1 MPHATT
7 NDGVRLYYEEAG
19 IGPTI
24 VFVHEFAGDH
34 RSWEP
39 QLRFFS
45 RRYRCVAFNA
55 RGYPPSD
62 VPDSVEKY
70 SQARARDD
78 VIAILDHLGV
88 ETAHVVGLSMG
99 GFATLHVGL
108 AYPQRCRS
116 LVIGGCGYGSHPGEE
131 DRFRAESEATA
142 KLFETQGSPAAG
154 AKYGVGPVQTD
165 EQGHP
170 QRMSLNRVKG
180 FRSKEIARW
189 SRCRLAPGTAVHSD
203 GLACFGA
210 VSAAG
215 CTHTPTV
222 MSGPGL
228 ARRRHA
234 LNWVDTM
241 LGNVKNAI
249 HGTYHAIRSKHLPR
263 YLAEFSYR
271 FNRRYDLAAMLA
283 RLATAAAQ
291 TPPMPYR
298 LVKLAEAHW

>member
-7 NDGVRLYYEEAG
+7 NDGVKLYYEEVG

-55 RGYPPSD
+55 RGFPPSD

-70 SQARARDD
+70 SQERARDD

-88 ETAHVVGLSMG
+88 EQAHVVGLSMG

-116 LVIGGCGYGSHPGEE
+116 LVIGGCGYGSQPGQE

-142 KLFETQGSPAAG
+142 KLFETQGSAATG
-154 AKYGVGPVQTD
+154 AKYGIGPTRVQFQNKDPRGFKQFADFLAEHSAKGSALTLRGVQMRRPLLYQLVEGMKRITVPALVMTGD
-165 EQGHP
+165 EDEPCLDAALLLKRSIPTAGLVVLPRSGHLINLEEP
-170 QRMSLNRVKG
+170 ELYNRAVAD
-180 FRSKEIARW
+180 FLAAVEVARW
-189 SRCRLAPGTAVHSD
+189 GPRDPRAV
-203 GLACFGA
+203 AGA
-210 VSAAG
+210 
-215 CTHTPTV
+215 
-222 MSGPGL
+222 L
-228 ARRRHA
+228 
-234 LNWVDTM
+234 
-241 LGNVKNAI
+241 LGFDK
-249 HGTYHAIRSKHLPR
+249 R
-263 YLAEFSYR
+263 
-271 FNRRYDLAAMLA
+271 
-283 RLATAAAQ
+283 
-291 TPPMPYR
+291 
-298 LVKLAEAHW
+298 

>member
-7 NDGVRLYYEEAG
+7 NDGVKLYYEEVG

-62 VPDSVEKY
+62 VPEDVGKY
-70 SQARARDD
+70 SQERARDD

-88 ETAHVVGLSMG
+88 DTAHVVGLSMG

-108 AYPQRCRS
+108 GHPHRARS
-116 LVIGGCGYGSHPGEE
+116 LVIAGCGYGSQPGEE

-154 AKYGVGPVQTD
+154 AKYGVGPTRVQFQNKD
-165 EQGHP
+165 P
-170 QRMSLNRVKG
+170 RG
-180 FRSKEIARW
+180 FRQFADF
-189 SRCRLAPGTAVHSD
+189 LAEHSAKGSALTLRGVQMRRPLLYQLVEGMERITVPALVMTGDEDEPCLDAALLLKRSIPTA
-203 GLACFGA
+203 GL
-210 VSAAG
+210 V
-215 CTHTPTV
+215 V
-222 MSGPGL
+222 
-228 ARRRHA
+228 
-234 LNWVDTM
+234 
-241 LGNVKNAI
+241 
-249 HGTYHAIRSKHLPR
+249 LPR
-263 YLAEFSYR
+263 SGHLINLEEPEL
-271 FNRRYDLAAMLA
+271 FNRAVADFFAAVEVGRWGPRDPRAVVGGLLGFDKQA
-283 RLATAAAQ
+283 NDR
-291 TPPMPYR
+291 P
-298 LVKLAEAHW
+298 